1 MVQISDTET
10 LTVLYDGGCPLCL
23 REIAHVKGLAE
34 RSDSALEFID
44 ISSGAAGCA
53 IYADDRDRLLA
64 RFHVERSDGSRL
76 VGAEAF
82 VAMWSRLPG
91 WRWLARIARLPGMMP
106 LLEVLYSKFLLI
118 RPRLQQVARRIEGKR
133 G

>member
-1 MVQISDTET
+1 MSQISDTDI
-10 LTVLYDGGCPLCL
+10 LTVLYDGGCPLCM

-34 RSDSALEFID
+34 RSGSALQFVD
-44 ISSGAAGCA
+44 ISSGSAGCA
-53 IYADDRDRLLA
+53 IYAGDREQLLA
-64 RFHVERSDGSRL
+64 RFHVELPNGSRL
-76 VGAEAF
+76 VGAQAF

-106 LLEVLYSKFLLI
+106 LFEMLYSKFLLF
-118 RPRLQQVARRIEGKR
+118 RPKLQQVARRLEAKR